1 MWDRVI
7 DGMVGRIESLSEEC
21 CELEIGCSAQ
31 KEIAHARNAEFNGVV
46 SYVLN
51 GQPGLPQQGQPSYYP
66 RGCPFNGEISDGWK
80 KSKIQTFIKAMIN
93 PPLPL
98 ATYKGAN
105 ITNYD
110 AYLTMKGD
118 IN

>member
-46 SYVLN
+46 SLLWHLVN
-51 GQPGLPQQGQPSYYP
+51 DPKQE
-66 RGCPFNGEISDGWK
+66 F
-80 KSKIQTFIKAMIN
+80 MI
-93 PPLPL
+93 
-98 ATYKGAN
+98 
-105 ITNYD
+105 
-110 AYLTMKGD
+110 
-118 IN
+118 